1 MKTLI
6 VTGGIATGKSTF
18 IRLLMEAGG
27 ARLRLFDCDAE
38 AGRLLDGGTLK
49 APLSSVF
56 GPASVDSSG
65 KADRHFLR
73 ELVFRN
79 PESRRTLEGI
89 IHPLLH
95 QECLA
100 QMLAAR
106 QNTEVDGFVI
116 DVPLFFETSARY
128 CQDAVCVVA
137 VSRGT
142 QKTRLAIRNGFREDM
157 IEAILA
163 AQRPIMEK
171 VAAAD
176 FVIWNEGPPDLL
188 RQQTQR
194 LYQHF
199 FMTEELDNTPSPAG
213 DIPQET
219 LPKPLPAPEETAGEQ
234 PAAAPEEN
242 SGNAVREEEEAA
254 PVLEQIDINELR
266 KRPLNDLQEMAE
278 GLPIRNAASLTK
290 SQLVF
295 ELGKQLLAKGH
306 EVVVSGVMEQAKDN
320 YAMLRDPV
328 KSFRTSPDDIYLG
341 GNLIKPLHLRV
352 GQQIKVRLRK
362 LRPHDK
368 YLSAASVI
376 SVEDIPAE
384 DYRAR
389 SDFERLTPLF
399 PKERLLLENKGVN
412 SAAMRVLDL
421 MTPFGKGQRGLIVAP
436 PRGGKTVLLKTIAR
450 SIRANYPEVELIV
463 LLLDERPGEVT
474 DFEETVDAP
483 VFASTFDEPS
493 RRHAQVSDLV
503 IERAKRLVEM
513 GRDVVILL
521 DSLTRLAR
529 GYNANQTGGRIMSGG
544 LGSNALEKPRK
555 FFSAARNVE
564 EGGSLTIIATCLVD
578 TESRMDEVIFEEFK
592 GTGNL
597 EIRLDRELSERRIYP
612 AISLS
617 QSGTRNDD
625 RLYNEQEFV
634 KIMQLRRQLAMKP
647 GWEGLQALLQ
657 NISKTQNNAELLLT
671 GLR

>member
-1 MKTLI
+1 
-6 VTGGIATGKSTF
+6 
-18 IRLLMEAGG
+18 
-27 ARLRLFDCDAE
+27 
-38 AGRLLDGGTLK
+38 
-49 APLSSVF
+49 
-56 GPASVDSSG
+56 
-65 KADRHFLR
+65 
-73 ELVFRN
+73 
-79 PESRRTLEGI
+79 
-89 IHPLLH
+89 
-95 QECLA
+95 
-100 QMLAAR
+100 
-106 QNTEVDGFVI
+106 
-116 DVPLFFETSARY
+116 
-128 CQDAVCVVA
+128 
-137 VSRGT
+137 
-142 QKTRLAIRNGFREDM
+142 
-157 IEAILA
+157 
-163 AQRPIMEK
+163 
-171 VAAAD
+171 
-176 FVIWNEGPPDLL
+176 
-188 RQQTQR
+188 
-194 LYQHF
+194 
-199 FMTEELDNTPSPAG
+199 MTEELDNKSLPSGEDAQAVPPKALPSPEEVSAE
-213 DIPQET
+213 QAA
-219 LPKPLPAPEETAGEQ
+219 PAPEQDAEASACA
-234 PAAAPEEN
+234 PAAQDQAQE
-242 SGNAVREEEEAA
+242 SAA

-266 KRPLNDLQEMAE
+266 ERPLNDLQEMAE

-290 SQLVF
+290 SQLIF

-341 GNLIKPLHLRV
+341 GNLIKPMRLRV
-352 GQQIKVRLRK
+352 GQQVKVRLRK

-368 YLSAASVI
+368 YLSASAVI
-376 SVEDIPAE
+376 SVEGIPAE
-384 DYRAR
+384 DYRAGA
-389 SDFERLTPLF
+389 DFERLTPLF
-399 PKERLLLENKGVN
+399 PKERLLLENKEVN
-412 SAAMRVLDL
+412 SGAMRVLDL

-450 SIRANYPEVELIV
+450 SIKANYPDVELIV
-463 LLLDERPGEVT
+463 LLLDERPEEVT

-483 VFASTFDEPS
+483 VYASTFDEPS

-513 GRDVVILL
+513 GKDVVILL

>member
-1 MKTLI
+1 MTEERENKPLPDEEI
-6 VTGGIATGKSTF
+6 PQADSAQNAPAPEQALPVLLPAPAEESAPDVPSTP
-18 IRLLMEAGG
+18 ESAQ
-27 ARLRLFDCDAE
+27 E
-38 AGRLLDGGTLK
+38 
-49 APLSSVF
+49 
-56 GPASVDSSG
+56 
-65 KADRHFLR
+65 
-73 ELVFRN
+73 E
-79 PESRRTLEGI
+79 PESR
-89 IHPLLH
+89 
-95 QECLA
+95 
-100 QMLAAR
+100 
-106 QNTEVDGFVI
+106 
-116 DVPLFFETSARY
+116 
-128 CQDAVCVVA
+128 
-137 VSRGT
+137 
-142 QKTRLAIRNGFREDM
+142 
-157 IEAILA
+157 
-163 AQRPIMEK
+163 PI
-171 VAAAD
+171 
-176 FVIWNEGPPDLL
+176 
-188 RQQTQR
+188 
-194 LYQHF
+194 
-199 FMTEELDNTPSPAG
+199 
-213 DIPQET
+213 
-219 LPKPLPAPEETAGEQ
+219 
-234 PAAAPEEN
+234 
-242 SGNAVREEEEAA
+242 
-254 PVLEQIDINELR
+254 LEQIDINELR
-266 KRPLNDLQEMAE
+266 RRPLNDLQEMAE
-278 GLPIRNAASLTK
+278 TLPIRNSSSLTK

-295 ELGKQLLAKGH
+295 ELGRQLLAKGH

-341 GNLIKPLHLRV
+341 GNLHLRV
-352 GQQIKVRLRK
+352 GQLIKVRLRK

-368 YLSAASVI
+368 YLSASAVI
-376 SVEDIPAE
+376 SVEGIPAE
-384 DYRAR
+384 EYRA
-389 SDFERLTPLF
+389 SQDFERLTPLF
-399 PKERLLLENKGVN
+399 PKERLLLENKEVN

-450 SIRANYPEVELIV
+450 SIRANYPQVELIV
-463 LLLDERPGEVT
+463 LLLDERPEEVT

-483 VFASTFDEPS
+483 VYASTFDEPS

-634 KIMQLRRQLAMKP
+634 KIMQLRRQLAIKP

>member
-1 MKTLI
+1 
-6 VTGGIATGKSTF
+6 
-18 IRLLMEAGG
+18 
-27 ARLRLFDCDAE
+27 
-38 AGRLLDGGTLK
+38 
-49 APLSSVF
+49 
-56 GPASVDSSG
+56 
-65 KADRHFLR
+65 
-73 ELVFRN
+73 
-79 PESRRTLEGI
+79 
-89 IHPLLH
+89 
-95 QECLA
+95 
-100 QMLAAR
+100 
-106 QNTEVDGFVI
+106 
-116 DVPLFFETSARY
+116 
-128 CQDAVCVVA
+128 
-137 VSRGT
+137 
-142 QKTRLAIRNGFREDM
+142 
-157 IEAILA
+157 
-163 AQRPIMEK
+163 
-171 VAAAD
+171 
-176 FVIWNEGPPDLL
+176 
-188 RQQTQR
+188 
-194 LYQHF
+194 
-199 FMTEELDNTPSPAG
+199 
-213 DIPQET
+213 
-219 LPKPLPAPEETAGEQ
+219 
-234 PAAAPEEN
+234 
-242 SGNAVREEEEAA
+242 
-254 PVLEQIDINELR
+254 
-266 KRPLNDLQEMAE
+266 
-278 GLPIRNAASLTK
+278 
-290 SQLVF
+290 
-295 ELGKQLLAKGH
+295 
-306 EVVVSGVMEQAKDN
+306 MEQAKDN

-463 LLLDERPGEVT
+463 LLLDERPEEVT

-647 GWEGLQALLQ
+647 GWEGLQTLLQ